1 MKNLITTIGK
11 YIRFDVDEEVL
22 KKHRDERSYT
32 LKELFV
38 MNYKKDYF
46 NGNVHQCFF
55 NKNRNVNMNMNMNMN
70 VTMCDGNGNDGDDN
84 VNESGFFSNEESIQQ
99 IHENFLNVKVKRNEN
114 ENECGSRSGSIF
126 RLNDKKVQIGVVK
139 RHKKILQLQQCNVN
153 VNVSKNND
161 NGNTN
166 VNERFYAIYERRKLL
181 LNKYNNKHINSN
193 HNNNNII
200 TSNETEDE
208 HASTDIS
215 IIENESPDNNIT
227 QIPNTFTSFNK
238 HNKSIFLSTRNT
250 SKLFNSFLINTNRKL
265 MKQ

>member
-32 LKELFV
+32 CKELFV

-46 NGNVHQCFF
+46 NGNVHQWFF
-55 NKNRNVNMNMNMNMN
+55 NKNRNVNMNMN
-70 VTMCDGNGNDGDDN
+70 VSMCGSSDGDDN

-99 IHENFLNVKVKRNEN
+99 IHENFLNVKVKRNERGN
-114 ENECGSRSGSIF
+114 ENECGSIF

-139 RHKKILQLQQCNVN
+139 KYKKIMQQQQYNINVN
-153 VNVSKNND
+153 VDKNNESD
-161 NGNTN
+161 NTN

-181 LNKYNNKHINSN
+181 LNKYNNNKHINN
-193 HNNNNII
+193 NNNNNNII
-200 TSNETEDE
+200 TSNENEDE
-208 HASTDIS
+208 HTSTDIS
-215 IIENESPDNNIT
+215 IIENESPDNNNYNIP

-238 HNKSIFLSTRNT
+238 HNKSIFLSSRNT

>member
-22 KKHRDERSYT
+22 KKHKDERSYT
-32 LKELFV
+32 CKELFV

-46 NGNVHQCFF
+46 NENVHRCFF
-55 NKNRNVNMNMNMNMN
+55 HKNRNVNVNMNMN
-70 VTMCDGNGNDGDDN
+70 VTMCDGSGDDN

-114 ENECGSRSGSIF
+114 ENENECGNIF

-139 RHKKILQLQQCNVN
+139 RHKKIMQQQCNIN

-161 NGNTN
+161 NDNTN
-166 VNERFYAIYERRKLL
+166 VNERFYAIYERRRLL
-181 LNKYNNKHINSN
+181 LNKYNNNKHITS
-193 HNNNNII
+193 NNNNII
-200 TSNETEDE
+200 TSNENEDE

-215 IIENESPDNNIT
+215 IIENESPENNIT
-227 QIPNTFTSFNK
+227 QIPNTFTCFNK